1 VLRVCVLWT
10 VLWSVVPRDER
21 SFGPCKGTVTSKI
34 RTVVSLNLS
43 VHRLCRDFEMHFVVV
58 VETREVREEVEV
70 VETVEAD
77 LHVLR
82 PVEMMENVEAVVVVV
97 EVVVR
102 RAT

>member
-1 VLRVCVLWT
+1 MEC
-10 VLWSVVPRDER
+10 
-21 SFGPCKGTVTSKI
+21 
-34 RTVVSLNLS
+34 RTAGREIIWALQRHGHFENQDGRLAQLVSAQAL
-43 VHRLCRDFEMHFVVV
+43 RDFEMHFVVV